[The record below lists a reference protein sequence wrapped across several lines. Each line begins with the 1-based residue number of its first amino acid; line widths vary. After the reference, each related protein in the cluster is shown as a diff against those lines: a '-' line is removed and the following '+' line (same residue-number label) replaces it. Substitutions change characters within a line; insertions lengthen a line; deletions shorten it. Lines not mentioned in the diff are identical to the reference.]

1 MVSPSPARA
10 ITSALSTLLSPP
22 RSMHTTRLRV
32 VSLSMRGTRHEQE
45 PRGARMIRV
54 DGPPGM
60 TLRRAQVAATVAA
73 KAEGYRSARLASQR
87 RVPGHSRTYIFEG
100 VN

>member
-1 MVSPSPARA
+1 
-10 ITSALSTLLSPP
+10 
-22 RSMHTTRLRV
+22 
-32 VSLSMRGTRHEQE
+32 
-45 PRGARMIRV
+45 MIRV